1 MKKFLLIPILLLLF
15 LSGCVTYV
23 EVDGVRYAAL
33 SESQKA
39 RLVAVCREALK
50 KNYHKKIITRKEY
63 EFCRTNA
70 PVIKIRYRGDYFGS
84 AWVSWYTP
92 GRLLEFLFEEDLTAE
107 QPLCAFSVGHI
118 PESDRR
124 ILPDKSVRGR

>member
-39 RLVAVCREALK
+39 RLVAV
-50 KNYHKKIITRKEY
+50 
-63 EFCRTNA
+63 
-70 PVIKIRYRGDYFGS
+70 
-84 AWVSWYTP
+84 
-92 GRLLEFLFEEDLTAE
+92 
-107 QPLCAFSVGHI
+107 
-118 PESDRR
+118 
-124 ILPDKSVRGR
+124 